1 MRRQRDIIRKKKNEE
16 RAAQLKRFN
25 AVRLCSV
32 RSLPTHTL
40 THHDGTCQ
48 TKAKKAAEVRAEAEA
63 AAAASPV
70 KPKLSQKEVRAYPHA
85 IIIIMPPLLALIT
98 INPL

>member
-1 MRRQRDIIRKKKNEE
+1 MLYVS
-16 RAAQLKRFN
+16 ALWPVF
-25 AVRLCSV
+25 
-32 RSLPTHTL
+32 PPTL
-40 THHDGTCQ
+40 THHDAICQ

-85 IIIIMPPLLALIT
+85 SIIIMPPLLTLVT